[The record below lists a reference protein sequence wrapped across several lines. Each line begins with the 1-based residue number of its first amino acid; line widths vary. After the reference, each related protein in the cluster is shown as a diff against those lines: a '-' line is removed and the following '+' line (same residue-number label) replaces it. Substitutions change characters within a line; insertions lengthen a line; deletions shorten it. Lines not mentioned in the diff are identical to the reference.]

1 MHKRLTMTRCRF
13 RSGKMP
19 SVSIC
24 LFVCRSICRSICL
37 LVAVL
42 ALHGVA
48 HADDYPSRPVTLIA
62 PSTPGSAPDVLS
74 RIVARRLSEQL
85 GQQMVV
91 LNRPGAGTNI
101 GTASVAQAAAD
112 GYILLLGSIA
122 NTLNPHIMR
131 SVGYRLE
138 DFAPVSSVAAAADIL
153 VVHPST
159 PARSVQE
166 LIALIRSKPG
176 TPAGHAGIGTTPHLS
191 LEVFRRMAGVE
202 ITMVPFKGGGQAQQG
217 ILGAEVPFMFST
229 TIGILPFVRNGQLRA
244 LAVSSAQRIGAAPEL
259 PTVAESGLPGFD
271 VVAWFGLFAPAGT
284 PKPIVDRLNAETRAA
299 LAAPDVRKLLVEL
312 GAESLGSTPEAFASY
327 VKDEFE
333 RWGKLTKEAGI
344 TTE

>member
-1 MHKRLTMTRCRF
+1 MNSQLMTVCSRLGLR
-13 RSGKMP
+13 KLA
-19 SVSIC
+19 SVSIR
-24 LFVCRSICRSICL
+24 LF
-37 LVAVL
+37 VAVL

-48 HADDYPSRPVTLIA
+48 HGQDYPSRPITLVA

-74 RIVARRLSEQL
+74 RIVARKLSEQL

-101 GTASVAQAAAD
+101 GTTSVAQAAAD
-112 GYILLLGSIA
+112 GYTLLLGSIA

-131 SVGYRLE
+131 PVGYRLE
-138 DFAPVSSVAAAADIL
+138 DFAPVSSVAAAADVL

-159 PARSVQE
+159 PAGSVQE
-166 LIALIRSKPG
+166 LIALIKSKPG

-191 LEVFRRMAGVE
+191 LEIFRRMAGVE

-229 TIGILPFVRNGQLRA
+229 TIGILPLVRNGQLRA
-244 LAVSSAQRIGAAPEL
+244 LAVSSAKRIAAAPEL
-259 PTVAESGLPGFD
+259 ATVAESGLPGFD

-284 PKPIVDRLNAETRAA
+284 PKPIIDRLSAETRAA
-299 LAAPDVRKLLVEL
+299 LAAPEVRKLLVDL
-312 GAESLGSTPEAFASY
+312 GAEPLGSTPEAFASY

-344 TTE
+344 TIE